1 MLSCKQTAEL
11 ISRGV
16 DGRLSFWVRMSL
28 RLHLAMCRGCAAYRA
43 QIEGLHAALRLRF
56 GPTGRTPGK
65 MPEETRRKI
74 REALRRS
81 GKGEGES
88 RPVPGDPDSP

>member
-1 MLSCKQTAEL
+1 MSCRQAAEM
-11 ISRGV
+11 ISRGL
-16 DGRLSFWVRMSL
+16 DERHSFWSRMGL

-43 QIEGLHAALRLRF
+43 QIQGLHAALKLRF
-56 GPTGRTPGK
+56 GRPGPTPGK

-81 GKGEGES
+81 GKGEGGN
-88 RPVPGDPDSP
+88 RPIPRDPDSP